1 MKFLGVI
8 IFTTLLVSVYEING
22 IISSIEKEK
31 IASIKSYVKME
42 KREANDDFY
51 QNFNKLNDKLPFFLI
66 SLSLSQ
72 CFDEGLGYALL
83 TIFILIFNIL
93 ILFIGFKDYEFN
105 VERNNYKNYS
115 LSQFIH
121 LYIIYLFLCIFE
133 GIIAL
138 LPLKAIKEGFIFNE
152 NYKKNKKW

>member
-51 QNFNKLNDKLPFFLI
+51 QNFNKLNDKIPI
-66 SLSLSQ
+66 
-72 CFDEGLGYALL
+72 
-83 TIFILIFNIL
+83 ILIF
-93 ILFIGFKDYEFN
+93 F
-105 VERNNYKNYS
+105 
-115 LSQFIH
+115 
-121 LYIIYLFLCIFE
+121 
-133 GIIAL
+133 
-138 LPLKAIKEGFIFNE
+138 
-152 NYKKNKKW
+152 